1 MPGEFIA
8 EPRHWPCTG
17 PWRASRSPSDRGEGV
32 SQEEEESEQ
41 SSAAEKVSTHQGQ
54 LGPGSPQIWGLG
66 FSGPGKPREMF
77 VSLSAE
83 RSCWR
88 ACSRLLYK
96 DADPLIYLLC
106 TGT

>member
-54 LGPGSPQIWGLG
+54 LGPRSPNIRGPWTLRGYHV
-66 FSGPGKPREMF
+66 GPGKPRED
-77 VSLSAE
+77 VCLSKCRE
-83 RSCWR
+83 K
-88 ACSRLLYK
+88 LLEG
-96 DADPLIYLLC
+96 L
-106 TGT
+106 